1 MWLYICWQVRTDITQ
16 QTAVATNKCCHN
28 VGLRKQ
34 HLGYHNSWECWCFI
48 LLYGL
53 CVALCWCRQCLLTVG
68 GNWLPHTVTPLDV
81 TTWHDAAERHRTYYT
96 LQNVRQQHCKHH
108 SDSGQQVS
116 ALPYIALEDKT
127 ICLLQKNAFNI
138 I

>member
-1 MWLYICWQVRTDITQ
+1 MIALCWQVWRHKRED
-16 QTAVATNKCCHN
+16 CCGYAKGCHD

-34 HLGYHNSWECWCFI
+34 HLGCHNSWDCWCFT
-48 LLYGL
+48 LLVWF
-53 CVALCWCRQCLLTVG
+53 CVLHCVGVGSALLTVG

-81 TTWHDAAERHRTYYT
+81 TTRYDAVDRPRTFYT
-96 LQNVRQQHCKHH
+96 LQNARQQHCIRH

-116 ALPYIALEDKT
+116 SLPDIAQEEIT
-127 ICLLQKNAFNI
+127 VYFLQISAINI